1 MSPTGIKPTSKLL
14 QKISLFE
21 QPKSKTD
28 IKAFVHLCGY
38 YQNNVQAFADLAA
51 PLTEILK
58 KKNKFEMKTNQVKA
72 WDLLKEQTLK
82 ATELAF
88 YKPKFE
94 NKVYTDASNIGIG
107 GVYTQ
112 INEKGIERPV
122 TFLSRKL
129 TEVEQKYDTISK
141 ELLAITY
148 FKKELLY

>member
-88 YKPKFE
+88 YKPTFE

-122 TFLSRKL
+122 TFLS
-129 TEVEQKYDTISK
+129 
-141 ELLAITY
+141 
-148 FKKELLY
+148 